1 MAKNLLINFNLFD
14 ANQIIYLLDTENQ
27 TATTLISSVPVNEI
41 SNVIGG
47 LIQTEGIEGID
58 LRGHE
63 QYIVEFGN
71 SVLNELVKKY
81 SDRNV
86 RIYLNGEI
94 FN

>member
-14 ANQIIYLLDTENQ
+14 ANQKIYLLDTENQ

-41 SNVIGG
+41 NNVIGG
-47 LIQTEGIEGID
+47 LISTENIEGID

-63 QYIVEFGN
+63 QYIAEFGN